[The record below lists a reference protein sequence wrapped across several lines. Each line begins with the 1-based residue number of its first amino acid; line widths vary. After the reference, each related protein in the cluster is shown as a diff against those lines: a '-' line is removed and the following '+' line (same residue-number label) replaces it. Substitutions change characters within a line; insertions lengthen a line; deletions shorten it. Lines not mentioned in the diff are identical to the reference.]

1 MQAAG
6 QPGVE
11 PSVLPSTGF
20 CLDCTDPEAVNNNNN
35 RTKIK
40 PELNPNIAK
49 NNSGLPT
56 LCGASRNF
64 GVVAYVKMFWFW
76 VRFHLG
82 F

>member
-20 CLDCTDPEAVNNNNN
+20 CLDCTDPEAVNNNNY

-40 PELNPNIAK
+40 PELIPNT
-49 NNSGLPT
+49 NSGLPT

-64 GVVAYVKMFWFW
+64 GVVVYVKMF
-76 VRFHLG
+76 
-82 F
+82 